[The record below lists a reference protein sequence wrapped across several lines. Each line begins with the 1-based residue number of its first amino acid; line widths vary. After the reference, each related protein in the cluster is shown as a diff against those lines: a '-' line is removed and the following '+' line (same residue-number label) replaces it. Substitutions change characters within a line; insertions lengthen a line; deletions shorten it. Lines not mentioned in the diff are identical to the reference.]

1 MFGDRTSGQLSSFEV
16 LSSDRETESLNPSLH
31 DCLLYRLSLQYDPS
45 TGHYQLVEQQ
55 TSWSS
60 NQQSF
65 LFDVVFLYPLASADV
80 HLLGDGNLPDENYRH
95 HLSILQG
102 KETACP
108 YLYPCDVPVSLHM
121 ERN

>member
-16 LSSDRETESLNPSLH
+16 LSSDRETESLNHSLH
-31 DCLLYRLSLQYDPS
+31 DCLLYRHSLQYDPS
-45 TGHYQLVEQQ
+45 TGHYQLAEQQ
-55 TSWSS
+55 TPWAS
-60 NQQSF
+60 NQQSV

-80 HLLGDGNLPDENYRH
+80 HLLGDGNLPDQNYRH

-108 YLYPCDVPVSLHM
+108 YLYPGDVSVSLHM